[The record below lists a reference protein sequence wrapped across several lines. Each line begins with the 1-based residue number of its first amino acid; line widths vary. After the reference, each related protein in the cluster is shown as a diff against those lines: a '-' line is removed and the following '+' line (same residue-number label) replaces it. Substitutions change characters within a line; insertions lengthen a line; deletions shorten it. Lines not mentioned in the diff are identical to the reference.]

1 MWQGKKKKKKKG
13 GKTHFI
19 LGPDVERGK
28 KIKFVPASIE
38 EDFYASA
45 SELSLQHAVPHA
57 GISQSKGYSIL
68 AA

>member
-1 MWQGKKKKKKKG
+1 MWQGKRKKG
-13 GKTHFI
+13 WKDTFYIRTRCGK
-19 LGPDVERGK
+19 GG

-57 GISQSKGYSIL
+57 GISHSKDDSIL